1 MKTYEQ
7 YTTIRRK
14 IRDLDAHQTQLQ
26 ETSKKLEVEKDGLE
40 AELTKMKQDESRF
53 IREAE
58 EMRCL
63 MQQLTAQKKE
73 LFTVQTELGLTGM
86 MNDSEFKKRE
96 QELEASKDQYQSIMK
111 QRKRE

>member
-1 MKTYEQ
+1 
-7 YTTIRRK
+7 
-14 IRDLDAHQTQLQ
+14 
-26 ETSKKLEVEKDGLE
+26 
-40 AELTKMKQDESRF
+40 MKQDESRF

-86 MNDSEFKKRE
+86 MNDSEFKIRE

-111 QRKRE
+111 QRKQEQSDLESAIESLRAQEKHLEDQLRELQSKRSMN

>member
-1 MKTYEQ
+1 
-7 YTTIRRK
+7 
-14 IRDLDAHQTQLQ
+14 
-26 ETSKKLEVEKDGLE
+26 
-40 AELTKMKQDESRF
+40 MKQDESRF

-63 MQQLTAQKKE
+63 MQQLTVQKKE

-86 MNDSEFKKRE
+86 MNDSEFKIRE

-111 QRKRE
+111 QRKQEQSDLESAIESLRAQEKHLEDQLRELQSKRSMN